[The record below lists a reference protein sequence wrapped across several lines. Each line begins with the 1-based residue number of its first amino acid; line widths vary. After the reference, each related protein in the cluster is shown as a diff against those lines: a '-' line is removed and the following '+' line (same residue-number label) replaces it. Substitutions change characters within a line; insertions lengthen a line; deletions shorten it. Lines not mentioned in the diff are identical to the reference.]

1 MNIDTDHQNQGITL
15 QDHNA
20 AKSQLLTFILGDEEY
35 GVDILNV
42 QEIRGWEQAT
52 PIPNTPEYV
61 LGVINLRGLI
71 LPIIDLRN
79 RFEMEQADYG
89 PLTVIVIVKLSGKS
103 KSSRT
108 VGMVVDEVCDVYNI
122 SEEEI
127 GDLPDFGSIV
137 GTEFIKGV
145 ASVREKMIIVLDID
159 LLIDTGILADGTAP
173 DDDEGQVLPAIPQR
187 SLKVK
192 K

>member
-1 MNIDTDHQNQGITL
+1 MMNIDTDHQNQGITL
-15 QDHNA
+15 QDQNA
-20 AKSQLLTFILGDEEY
+20 CTSQLLTFILGGEEY

-52 PIPNTPEYV
+52 PIPNTPDYV

-71 LPIIDLRN
+71 VPIIDLRN
-79 RFEMEQADYG
+79 RFEMERAEYG
-89 PLTVIVIVKLSGKS
+89 PLTVIVIVKLTGKS

-108 VGMVVDEVCDVYNI
+108 VGMVVDEVSDVYNV

-127 GDLPDFGSIV
+127 GDLPDVGSIV

-145 ASVREKMIIVLDID
+145 ASVKEKMIIVLDID
-159 LLIDTGILADGTAP
+159 LLIDTGVLGNGVAP
-173 DDDEGQVLPAIPQR
+173 DDGEGLLSPAV
-187 SLKVK
+187 S
-192 K
+192 